1 MGLLI
6 WQGGQVG
13 GKEKGGKIISMR
25 RSNGQN
31 DRTLVGSK
39 GYNIQS
45 KYFVD
50 AFNHANPK

>member
-6 WQGGQVG
+6 WQGG